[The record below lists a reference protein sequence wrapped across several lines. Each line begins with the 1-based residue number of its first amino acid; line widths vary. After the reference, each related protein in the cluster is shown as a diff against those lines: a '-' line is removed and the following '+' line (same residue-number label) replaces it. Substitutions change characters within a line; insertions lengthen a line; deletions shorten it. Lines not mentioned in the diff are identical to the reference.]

1 MRALAI
7 YRVMTLLATP
17 LACLLLS
24 FRCVKGKEDPLRLK
38 ERKGIAPF
46 SRPPG
51 PLGWLHAASVGEAQ
65 SALVLINRLLEEY
78 PGLQILVTTGTV
90 TSAGYLEER
99 LPSGAFH
106 QYLPLDC
113 PHWVSRFL
121 AHWNP
126 DIAFWMESEFWP
138 NLVTETVQRNIPAV
152 LVNARMSASAFRAWQ
167 RLRGIAFRLVSGFEI
182 CLAQNEQQADRLRKL
197 GANNVLSLGNI
208 KYSAEPLG
216 FDAARL
222 ESLQNDIGGRSVFVA
237 ASTHAGEEVMVSNAH
252 TALLSQV
259 PDLLTIIV
267 PRHPGRAL
275 QIQTELARRGHQCV
289 RRSTG
294 EKITTDTTIYIADT
308 LGELGLFYRL
318 SRIAFIGGSMARHG
332 GHNPLEAAQL
342 GCAIVQGPDMSNF
355 QGVADALLADGGAV
369 TVHNAKDLA
378 TDVGQMFE
386 DRDLWLERIEAAEMV
401 AGSNSD
407 VIDRVCDVIK
417 PIVMSALRNEI
428 DADA

>member
-1 MRALAI
+1 MRTLAI

-17 LACLLLS
+17 LARLLLK
-24 FRCVKGKEDPLRLK
+24 FRCVKGKEDLVRLK
-38 ERKGIAPF
+38 ERRGIATF

-51 PLGWLHAASVGEAQ
+51 PLAWLHAASVGESQ
-65 SALVLINRLLEEY
+65 SALVLIDRLLAEY
-78 PGLQILVTTGTV
+78 PSLRILVTTGTV

-121 AHWNP
+121 AYWTP
-126 DIAFWMESEFWP
+126 DIAFWIESEFWP

-167 RLRGIAFRLVSGFEI
+167 RLGGIAFGLVSAFKI

-197 GANNVLSLGNI
+197 GAKNVLSLGNL
-208 KYSAEPLG
+208 KYSADPLG

-222 ESLQNDIGGRSVFVA
+222 ESLQNDIGGRSVFLA

-267 PRHPGRAL
+267 PRHPARATK
-275 QIQTELARRGHQCV
+275 IETELVRRGHQCV

-294 EKITTDTTIYIADT
+294 ENITIDTAIYIADT

-342 GCAIVQGPDMSNF
+342 GCAIVQGPDMDNF

-369 TVHNAKDLA
+369 TVHDAKDLA
-378 TDVGQMFE
+378 TVVGQMFE
-386 DRDLWLERIEAAEMV
+386 DRDLWLKRSEAAEMV
-401 AGSNSD
+401 AKGNSD
-407 VIDRVCDVIK
+407 VIDRVCDAIK
-417 PIVMSALRNEI
+417 PIVTSALRNDT

>member
-1 MRALAI
+1 MSTLAI

-17 LACLLLS
+17 LACMLLKL
-24 FRCVKGKEDPLRLK
+24 RCAKGKEDLLRLK
-38 ERKGIAPF
+38 ERKGIALF

-51 PLGWLHAASVGEAQ
+51 PLAWLHAASVGEAQ
-65 SALVLINRLLEEY
+65 SALVLINRLLEGY
-78 PGLQILVTTGTV
+78 SGLQILVTTGTV

-121 AHWNP
+121 AHWTP
-126 DIAFWMESEFWP
+126 DIAFWIESEFWP
-138 NLVTETVQRNIPAV
+138 NLITETVQRNIPAV

-167 RLRGIAFRLVSGFEI
+167 RLGSVAFRLVSGFEI
-182 CLAQNEQQADRLRKL
+182 CLAQNEQQAERLRKL
-197 GANNVLSLGNI
+197 GANNVHSLGNL

-222 ESLQNDIGGRSVFVA
+222 ESLQNDIGGRSVLVA
-237 ASTHAGEEVMVSNAH
+237 ASTHAGEEVIVSNAH
-252 TALLSQV
+252 TALLSKV

-275 QIQTELARRGHQCV
+275 KIETELARRGHQCV

-318 SRIAFIGGSMARHG
+318 ARIAFIGGSMARHG

-342 GCAIVQGPDMSNF
+342 GCAIVQGPDMVNF

-369 TVHNAKDLA
+369 TVHDAKDLA
-378 TDVGQMFE
+378 SVVGQMFE
-386 DRDLWLERIEAAEMV
+386 DRELWLERTKAAEMV
-401 AGSNSD
+401 AKDNSD